1 MSSARQNDVNID
13 KMKRIRKIVIIAA
26 GILILYALFGFFA
39 LPRLLQPKLVE
50 AISEYTGRPVTLGE
64 ISTNPFA
71 LSTTLRNFILTDRNE
86 ERLLAFDELYINF
99 EASSLFRGGYAFSE
113 IRLLS
118 PYLRFL
124 NRADGSSNFQDVMP
138 AITDTATAAPV
149 DTTEKPVTVFIDHL
163 LIDQAEVV
171 YEDRQRATPFV
182 ARIDSLDLSLR
193 NFATKPQEEGVYQFE
208 AATDKGEGL
217 KWRGNISV
225 IPFHSAGNLA
235 LTGLQARTVWEYL
248 QDTFN
253 FEITAGLADFQ
264 ADYELDFAAAPGV
277 FNLRNGSG
285 ALQNLT
291 IIDRR
296 DGTEA
301 VAITALNLRGLEAD
315 ISKSTL
321 RIGAIESQ
329 AGRLFGAFLADSTL
343 SLSTLFLPK
352 PEPLEPDS
360 AAPWQVTIDKMVL
373 EGYTFHLED
382 RMTTP
387 FAQIEFTPLR
397 MTMANFVYGVP
408 GQAAQLDVAMRLKE
422 GGSIKAHGTYI
433 PEPAETT
440 LEVQVE
446 SLALR
451 PFQPYVNSFGKI
463 ELKSGTL
470 SLTGR
475 YHDQQ
480 RGEQTFM
487 DFKGEVRLETLR
499 AVDLILNQDFL
510 RWGRLD
516 LKRVDYREDPP
527 SVAINEIVARRPY
540 IRMIIGPDRMTNMQ
554 HIFGTDSLAAAD
566 SLQQDST
573 QTTPTRIGQV
583 RIIDG
588 SMNFS
593 DLSLTPNFVVAME
606 EMNGTIKGLSSEE
619 LDSAAVDLN
628 GKVDKY
634 APVTISGLINPL
646 TDDAFTD
653 IVMKFQSIELTTF
666 TPYSGKFLGYKI
678 DKGKLHLDLRYVLS
692 GRTLNSE
699 NHIVFDQLTLG
710 EKVDS
715 PDATSLPL
723 KLAIAL
729 LKDSKGVI
737 DLDIPVKG
745 SLDDPKFSIM
755 PIVWK
760 ALLNLLIKAVT
771 SPFKLLGALFGGG
784 DEDLEY
790 VSFSPGADSLA
801 ASQQAKLD
809 SLAKALTERP
819 ELKLDVRGTA
829 ATSVDREAL
838 AIQAIA
844 AQIGLESG
852 PLDSTQMTKA
862 AREGLLKLYT
872 GTFNE
877 DPYLLVPEKDAS
889 GKKVPRTE
897 REAAVTAAAYR
908 QLVAQ
913 YQVSEN
919 DFRTLAQKRAAAI
932 KDHLVAKGG
941 IEELRVFLQDVQIEE
956 AVDGGEV
963 RIKLSL
969 DAR

>member
-1 MSSARQNDVNID
+1 
-13 KMKRIRKIVIIAA
+13 MKHIKKIAIIAA

-39 LPRLLQPKLVE
+39 LPRLLKPKLVE
-50 AISEYTGRPVTLGE
+50 AISAYTGRPVALGE

-71 LSTTLRNFILTDRNE
+71 LSATLRNLVLTDRNE
-86 ERLLAFDELYINF
+86 ERLLAFEALYINF
-99 EASSLFRGGYAFSE
+99 EVSSLFRGGYAFSE
-113 IRLLS
+113 IRLRT

-138 AITDTATAAPV
+138 ATDTSNATPA
-149 DTTEKPVTVFIDHL
+149 DTTRKPVTVFIDHL
-163 LIDQAEVV
+163 LIDHAELV

-182 ARIDSLDLSLR
+182 ARIDSLNLSLR
-193 NFATKPQEEGVYQFE
+193 DFATKPQEEGVYQF
-208 AATDKGEGL
+208 AATTDKGEGL

-225 IPFHSAGNLA
+225 IPFRSAGNLA
-235 LTGLQARTVWEYL
+235 LTGFQARTIWEYI
-248 QDTFN
+248 QDSFD

-264 ADYELDFAAAPGV
+264 ADYEMDFSVEPGV

-291 IIDRR
+291 IVDRR
-296 DGTEA
+296 DSTAA
-301 VAITALNLRGLEAD
+301 VAIPTLTIRGLEAE
-315 ISKSTL
+315 INKSIL
-321 RIGAIESQ
+321 RLGEIESR
-329 AGRLFGAFLADSTL
+329 AGKLFGAYLADSTL

-352 PEPLEPDS
+352 PAPLAPDT
-360 AAPWQVTIDKMVL
+360 AASWQVTIGKI
-373 EGYTFHLED
+373 TLED
-382 RMTTP
+382 YAFHFENRMTTP
-387 FAQIEFTPLR
+387 FAQLEFTPLHLT
-397 MTMANFVYGVP
+397 MTNFVYGVP
-408 GQAAQLDVAMRLKE
+408 GQAAQLDVAMHMKS
-422 GGSIKAHGTYI
+422 GGRIKVQGTYI
-433 PEPAETT
+433 PEPAETS
-440 LEVQVE
+440 LEVQVD

-451 PFQPYVNSFGKI
+451 SFQPYVNSMGKI

-470 SLTGR
+470 ALAGH
-475 YHDQQ
+475 YHDKL

-487 DFKGEVRLETLR
+487 DFKGEVRVEALR

-516 LKRVDYREDPP
+516 LKRLDYRQDPP
-527 SVAINEIVARRPY
+527 SVTINEIVARRPY
-540 IRMIIGPDRMTNMQ
+540 IRMIIGSDRVTNIQ
-554 HIFGTDSLAAAD
+554 HIFGVDSLAAAD
-566 SLQQDST
+566 STQQDSA
-573 QTTPTRIGQV
+573 QATPTRIGQV

-588 SMNFS
+588 STNFS
-593 DLSLTPNFVVAME
+593 DLSLTPNFVVGIE

-619 LDSAAVDLN
+619 LDSAEVDLN

-634 APVTISGLINPL
+634 APVTITGLINPL
-646 TDDAFTD
+646 TANAFTD
-653 IVMKFQSIELTTF
+653 ITMKFQSIELTTF
-666 TPYSGKFLGYKI
+666 TPYSGKFFGYKI
-678 DKGKLHLDLRYVLS
+678 DKGKLNLDLHYVLA

-723 KLAIAL
+723 KLAIGL
-729 LKDSKGVI
+729 LKDSHGVI

-801 ASQQAKLD
+801 TSQQAKLD
-809 SLAKALTERP
+809 SLAKALTARP
-819 ELKLDVRGTA
+819 GLKLDIRGA
-829 ATSVDREAL
+829 AALAVDRERL
-838 AIQAIA
+838 AVKAIT
-844 AQIGLESG
+844 AQIRPEGNGLD
-852 PLDSTQMTKA
+852 LTQMTRVE
-862 AREGLLKLYT
+862 RERLLKLYT
-872 GTFNE
+872 ATFND
-877 DPYLLVPEKDAS
+877 DPNLLTPEKNEA
-889 GKKVPRTE
+889 GEKIPRAE
-897 REAAVTAAAYR
+897 REAAIIDAAFR

-913 YQVSEN
+913 YQVSESEL
-919 DFRTLAQKRAAAI
+919 RALAQNRAAAI
-932 KDHLVAKGG
+932 KDRLVIKGG
-941 IEELRVFLQDVQIEE
+941 IEELRVFLQDVEIKDAAE
-956 AVDGGEV
+956 DGEI
-963 RIKLSL
+963 RIMLAL